1 METIALPTITPAAVT
16 IYVGKPH
23 ARLALHQTQNMPT
36 QDGSI
41 TFNFPLINIKTATEI
56 KNILKR

>member
-1 METIALPTITPAAVT
+1 METIALPTITSAAVT

-23 ARLALHQTQNMPT
+23 ASLPLHQTQNMPT

-41 TFNFPLINIKTATEI
+41 TF
-56 KNILKR
+56 ILYSSIQSI